1 MLIRAFFLVA
11 LAVFALQSHAA
22 SSVNDP
28 TVWNYLKYQKQ
39 YALLERMRTIFPTN
53 PSGTEWVI
61 PSTQTLSNAPGG
73 GVNITN
79 SASVPVGGKT
89 VPISTVKNASNAA
102 LAVAAGGVLRN
113 AARIGVPAVGALMTA
128 VAIKDLYDS
137 AGVYFDPALSTNTH
151 PLYKK
156 HLDSGVYV
164 SQGYRFSN
172 GNGKWFDSPL
182 QACMQYT
189 GPSFSDYS
197 VSFTSS
203 QAFCSFKKNGQPYF
217 YSALDR
223 SSGGSCPVGS
233 FILPNFQCVET
244 AEDKKP
250 LTPEEIDDL
259 IAQQQI
265 KTDALQELINKD
277 KEHAAKNGVNPFG
290 YQSPTL
296 QTSQP
301 VASGPS
307 SIPGSSSTT
316 TSQTSVSQGTTQPTA
331 PGTPGAQPAT
341 QTTTTTTVNNIT
353 YNQNTVTNN
362 IVNTTTT
369 TITNNVTN
377 ETSSPTTETETTDKP
392 EPEQEDPPVDTPFGP
407 LPSLYER
414 KYPDGLVG
422 IWNQKSEIIK
432 QSSAFTLASD
442 LMPTALT
449 AGTCP
454 SWNINLDFTWWSSY
468 GEHNVA
474 PPCWIWD
481 VAKGIIIISA
491 LMLARSLIFGG

>member
-28 TVWNYLKYQKQ
+28 SVWNYLKRQQQ
-39 YALLERMRTIFPTN
+39 YARLERMRTIFPTN
-53 PSGTEWVI
+53 PSGSEWVI

-79 SASVPVGGKT
+79 AANVPVGGKT

-102 LAVAAGGVLRN
+102 IAVAAGGVLRN
-113 AARIGVPAVGALMTA
+113 AVRIGMPAVGALMTA
-128 VAIKDLYDS
+128 SAIKDLYD
-137 AGVYFDPALSTNTH
+137 AANLKFDPETATPEK
-151 PLYKK
+151 PLYQEI
-156 HLDSGVYV
+156 LSPDATL
-164 SQGYRFSN
+164 SN
-172 GNGKWFDSPL
+172 GNSYGTSIGSKYYE
-182 QACMQYT
+182 A
-189 GPSFSDYS
+189 PSS
-197 VSFTSS
+197 
-203 QAFCSFKKNGQPYF
+203 
-217 YSALDR
+217 SALCDKIGSANGSTGYVSGNSCSMKR
-223 SSGGSCPVGS
+223 NDTGITWTIGFSAYSSSCPSGWYVLSNG
-233 FILPNFQCVET
+233 QCVET
-244 AEDKKP
+244 ATEKNP
-250 LTPEEIDDL
+250 LTPEEIDAL

-296 QTSQP
+296 ETSQP

-307 SIPGSSSTT
+307 SVPGSTSTT
-316 TSQTSVSQGTTQPTA
+316 TKETSVTQGTTQPTA
-331 PGTPGAQPAT
+331 PSTPGAQPAT

-362 IVNTTTT
+362 YVTTTTT

-392 EPEQEDPPVDTPFGP
+392 DQEEEDSPTDTPFGP